1 MVAAAPRSPNS
12 RAKSLKTRGT
22 TAQVSSLGR
31 VRTKYGNVYTPK
43 PEASGYCRFQFNNK
57 PLMVHRLVAFIHL
70 GRPER
75 PDQTQVDH
83 IDNIKSNNRAIN
95 LRWAS
100 PRENLLNETTIS
112 NRKSNGPKRS
122 KPVKARPVG
131 DSNAPWSLRF
141 ESTHDAARKL
151 GVHVENIGGCLHERN
166 GRKSAGGYEFAFD
179 EPNEPE
185 QLPGEEWRRHD
196 ETGNLVSSLGRVKF
210 ARRGVVSRGHTQKN
224 GYVVVGVTIGG
235 RTLKPLMHRLVAE
248 AFALPRLTG
257 QNQVNH
263 IDRDRSNNRVENLEW
278 ASGQEN
284 VRHSFRTNPNRGNG
298 GAQNSQAVEAL
309 GADGAV
315 VARYPS
321 ITAAAEAL
329 GVRSSSNI
337 SRCLAGRFKT
347 CGGFQF
353 RRVVEADEEGEVWKD
368 VTEDIVSVLDGLR

>member
-1 MVAAAPRSPNS
+1 M
-12 RAKSLKTRGT
+12 
-22 TAQVSSLGR
+22 QVSSLGR
-31 VRTKYGNVYTPK
+31 VRTKFGNVYTPN
-43 PEASGYCRFQFNNK
+43 PGASGYCSFNFNNK
-57 PLMVHRLVAFIHL
+57 ILRVHRLVAFLFL

-83 IDNIKSNNRAIN
+83 IDNIKSNNRAVN

-185 QLPGEEWRRHD
+185 QLPGEEWRRHG

-210 ARRGVVSRGHTQKN
+210 ARSGVVSRGRTRAD
-224 GYVVVGVTIGG
+224 GYVVVQVTIGG
-235 RTLKPLMHRLVAE
+235 RQRIRLMHRLVAE
-248 AFALPRLTG
+248 AFALPRLHG
-257 QNQVNH
+257 QNEVNH
-263 IDRDRSNNRVENLEW
+263 IDLDRSNNRVENLEW

-284 VRHSFRTNPNRGNG
+284 VRHSRRTNPNRGNA
-298 GAQNSQAVEAL
+298 GAQPSQAVEAL
-309 GADGAV
+309 GAGGAV

-321 ITAAAEAL
+321 LKAAAESL
-329 GVRSSSNI
+329 GLRSNSSI
-337 SRCLAGRFKT
+337 SQCLAGRAKT

-353 RRVVEADEEGEVWKD
+353 RRVVEADEEDEVWKD
-368 VTEDIVSVLDGLR
+368 VPEDIVSLLEERS

>member
-12 RAKSLKTRGT
+12 SAKSPKTRGT

-112 NRKSNGPKRS
+112 NRKPSGPKRS

-166 GRKSAGGYEFAFD
+166 GRKSARGYEFAFD

-210 ARRGVVSRGHTQKN
+210 NSTGVVSRGSTRKN
-224 GYVVVGVTIGG
+224 GYVAVQG
-235 RTLKPLMHRLVAE
+235 KHLMHRLVAE
-248 AFALPRLTG
+248 AFALPRLHG
-257 QNQVNH
+257 QNEVNH
-263 IDRDRSNNRVENLEW
+263 IDGDPSNNRVENLEW

-284 VRHSFRTNPNRGNG
+284 VRHSVRTNPNRGNG
-298 GAQNSQAVEAL
+298 GAQLSQAVEAL

-315 VARYPS
+315 VERYPS
-321 ITAAAEAL
+321 IKAAAEAL
-329 GVRSSSNI
+329 GVRSSTSI
-337 SRCLAGRFKT
+337 SACLAGRAKT
-347 CGGFQF
+347 CRGFKF
-353 RRVVEADEEGEVWKD
+353 RKVVEADEEGEVWKD
-368 VTEDIVSVLDGLR
+368 IPEDIVSLLDGLR